1 MPDVTVTKV
10 ARNFAD
16 YLNRVAYRR
25 ESFRLVRG
33 NKPVAELR
41 PLPAAVSLSELPA
54 LLSTLPRL
62 TAAEA
67 ADLADDLAAARD
79 ELGEAHDPWQS

>member
-1 MPDVTVTKV
+1 MPDVTVTQV

-41 PLPAAVSLSELPA
+41 PLPAAVRLSELPA

-67 ADLADDLAAARD
+67 ADFGDDLAAARD
-79 ELGEAHDPWQS
+79 ELGEVRDPWQS

>member
-1 MPDVTVTKV
+1 MPDVTVTQV

-41 PLPAAVSLSELPA
+41 PLPAAVRLSELPA

-67 ADLADDLAAARD
+67 ADLGDDLATARAA
-79 ELGEAHDPWQS
+79 LGEARDPWQS